1 MTSEVLRVG
10 ISGAPGK
17 MGRLALAALT
27 PQPDLEA
34 AGLYAPG
41 HDGEDLGGLACS
53 GDPEALRGCDVIL
66 EVTNPDVAPGNVSRW
81 RTFGADVVI
90 GTSGYDAGKV
100 SALREEWAGGGGRCL
115 VVPNFSV
122 GAVLM
127 MRFSELAAPHFASA
141 EIIEMHHHDKP
152 DAPSG
157 TSLNTAAR
165 MGAARRGA
173 GVGGHGRG
181 RELAAGALGAMVEG
195 VAVHSLRTHGS
206 VAHQEVVLGGVGEY
220 LTIRHDTTD
229 YQAFAPGIVLALRS
243 VSSLAE
249 PVTVGLDALLDL

>member
-1 MTSEVLRVG
+1 MTAEKLRVG

-17 MGRLALAALT
+17 MGRLALGALL
-27 PQPDLEA
+27 PEPNLEA
-34 AGLYAPG
+34 TGLYAPG
-41 HDGEDLGGLACS
+41 HDGEDLGGHVCS

-66 EVTNPDVAPGNVSRW
+66 EVTNPDAAPGNVSRW

-90 GTSGYDAGKV
+90 GTSGYDEGKV
-100 SALREEWAGGGGRCL
+100 AALREEWAGAGGRCL
-115 VVPNFSV
+115 VVPNFSM

-127 MRFSELAAPHFASA
+127 MLFSELAAPHFASA
-141 EIIEMHHHDKP
+141 EIVEMHHHDKP

-165 MGAARRGA
+165 MGAARRRA
-173 GVGGHGRG
+173 GVETHGRG
-181 RELAAGALGAMVEG
+181 RELAAGALGATVEG
-195 VAVHSLRTHGS
+195 VAVHSLRAHGS

-229 YQAFAPGIVLALRS
+229 YRAFAPGIVLALRS
-243 VSSLAE
+243 VADLAE
-249 PVTVGLDALLDL
+249 PVTVGLDALLEM